1 MTRFTQRRWARERPR
16 PGPANSAIPPSTI
29 ISSRG
34 AAQKTAGETE
44 EGRVAHRDE
53 TTYLLCRDERPRD
66 CETGGEA
73 GRARW
78 PSRTRG
84 GGVLYRERE
93 AQAAPWKS
101 GTGLS
106 AGAPPRAQSNSR
118 CPLGRL
124 MISQRA
130 CFLTTR
136 CHVRSCTATQP
147 QPQPPSPRVGCCVW
161 LLFLSAPP
169 LHYTYS
175 APSIVTLSSV
185 KRGGEFFLCTNPI
198 RADEQDIFIEV
209 GTEYRC

>member
-118 CPLGRL
+118 CPLGRPNDQPARL
-124 MISQRA
+124 FPDHPLSRA
-130 CFLTTR
+130 
-136 CHVRSCTATQP
+136 
-147 QPQPPSPRVGCCVW
+147 
-161 LLFLSAPP
+161 LLHRHA
-169 LHYTYS
+169 
-175 APSIVTLSSV
+175 A
-185 KRGGEFFLCTNPI
+185 
-198 RADEQDIFIEV
+198 AAAAA
-209 GTEYRC
+209 